1 MLGDLCHN
9 WLHIC
14 LDPNLDEYTELE
26 PGKRCS
32 SLFDETLEAEKQH
45 YCFFIQMELNTYP
58 YFFQS

>member
-45 YCFFIQMELNTYP
+45 SFFFHSNGAEHLSLV
-58 YFFQS
+58 F